1 MKRKNIG
8 FIIGT
13 LIFAVNFVTI
23 FSGCSMKSKFQGVW
37 ELKTSNEYQNG
48 VLVNPKTYPDKNG
61 DITTYKYWCFTKSGL
76 CYKATKIEGGKEA
89 GLTRGSANSY
99 TVDGNK
105 LIIAEY
111 EDKSFSFSKDSLTVT
126 DEYTKIHKGVKT
138 AYKFVSVWQKVK
150 SPSVKD
156 IENAKKQY

>member
-13 LIFAVNFVTI
+13 LIFAINFITI

-48 VLVNPKTYPDKNG
+48 VLVNPKTYPYKNG
-61 DITTYKYWCFTKSGL
+61 DITIYKYWCFTKSGL
-76 CYKATKIEGGKEA
+76 CYKATRIEGGKEP
-89 GLTRGSANSY
+89 GLTRGPAYSY

-105 LIIAEY
+105 LIIAAGE
-111 EDKSFSFSKDSLTVT
+111 EGSFSFNKDSLTIT
-126 DEYTKIHKGVKT
+126 DEYTKTKNGVKT

-156 IENAKKQY
+156 IENAKR